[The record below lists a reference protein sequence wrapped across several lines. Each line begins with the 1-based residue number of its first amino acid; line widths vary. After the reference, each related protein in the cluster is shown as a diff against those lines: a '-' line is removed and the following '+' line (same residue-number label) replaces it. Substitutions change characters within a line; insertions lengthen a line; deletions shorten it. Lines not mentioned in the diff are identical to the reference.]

1 MLIKIISNLHYEE
14 SFDSGKLRIIEAA
27 SLGGYFSCEQVAT
40 ILKKMNFSSEKKKVI
55 EIMSNSIVGF
65 RGIELVLEQFSF
77 ESDKKEV
84 LEILGIPYYRF

>member
-1 MLIKIISNLHYEE
+1 
-14 SFDSGKLRIIEAA
+14 
-27 SLGGYFSCEQVAT
+27 
-40 ILKKMNFSSEKKKVI
+40 
-55 EIMSNSIVGF
+55 MSNSIVGF